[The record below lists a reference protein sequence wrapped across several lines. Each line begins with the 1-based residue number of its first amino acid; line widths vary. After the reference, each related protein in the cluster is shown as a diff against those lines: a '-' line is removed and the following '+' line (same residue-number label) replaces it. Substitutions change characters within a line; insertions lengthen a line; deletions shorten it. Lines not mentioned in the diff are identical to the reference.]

1 MTSDSLSLGQ
11 FKGKSYEVVYRPDY
25 KLEDVENSDDFCITL
40 VCRNPETEENEEV
53 VTLDTAHGFVHIDL
67 KFQEHPFKDD
77 KVPLEH
83 LDYWSAYRKIVDNW
97 EEFARKHERN
107 R

>member
-1 MTSDSLSLGQ
+1 MNSDYHFLGEVN
-11 FKGKSYEVVYRPDY
+11 GKVYGINIRPDPA
-25 KLEDVENSDDFCITL
+25 LADDKAEEFCIAL
-40 VCRNPETEENEEV
+40 MCRNPETEENEEV
-53 VTLDTAHGFVHIDL
+53 VTLDTDHGFVHIDL

-77 KVPLEH
+77 KIPLEH
-83 LDYWSAYRKIVDNW
+83 LDYWEAYEKVVENW